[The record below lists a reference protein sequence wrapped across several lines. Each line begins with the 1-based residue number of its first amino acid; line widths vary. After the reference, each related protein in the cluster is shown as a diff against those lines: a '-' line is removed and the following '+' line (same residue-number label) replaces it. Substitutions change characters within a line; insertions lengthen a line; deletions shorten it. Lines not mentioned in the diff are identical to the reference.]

1 MFTHFDCFVTDGL
14 LGGQF
19 VSATDAFQP
28 AELMREHVWHPP
40 QFATRESWFVAVGDG
55 DFTKMEA
62 AMPISGI
69 LASHV
74 RKVMPVMNGEIR
86 YEAGKARGQVQE
98 AHLHAP

>member
-1 MFTHFDCFVTDGL
+1 M

-40 QFATRESWFVAVGDG
+40 KFATRESWFVAVGDG